1 MNAGRFD
8 LEKIPD
14 VEGEASKS
22 IGRLFDILQLC
33 PLLEDCTIHNA
44 ASLSAS
50 HRKSKYP
57 SLKKLSMTRVKRSK
71 SLEFLN
77 SLSLNLPNLLIDM
90 SHSSLDLLTWCDH
103 PTVKHGNDL
112 EVYIKLKTER
122 GLRYYFADKHVLLP
136 VDESLYLLATQ
147 HLRTLN
153 DSNIRVLVPY
163 TPKNDDQATLV
174 QLNQSCK
181 KLYELTIPCL
191 YKSPQFTTFT
201 SFESFANSLSQTNGT
216 FVRRIDLHMVPHRWD
231 SSKITNL
238 LASITE
244 KTLDLEMLNLD
255 LCSQLTNKTL
265 KKITKSLHDLRIL
278 SLDQCKMIGDEAI
291 ETLAVQCP
299 YLQELYL
306 GSTHITDKALQ
317 LLATKF
323 ILLTHVFMPGC
334 EHISEQGVSVLT
346 TECKTLVHIDIRDC
360 YNVVGNFEVPNT
372 VQNTDALNTSDDA
385 WEDTEDDGDDDDN

>member
-1 MNAGRFD
+1 M
-8 LEKIPD
+8 
-14 VEGEASKS
+14 
-22 IGRLFDILQLC
+22 
-33 PLLEDCTIHNA
+33 
-44 ASLSAS
+44 
-50 HRKSKYP
+50 SKYIY
-57 SLKKLSMTRVKRSK
+57 R
-71 SLEFLN
+71 
-77 SLSLNLPNLLIDM
+77 
-90 SHSSLDLLTWCDH
+90 
-103 PTVKHGNDL
+103 
-112 EVYIKLKTER
+112 
-122 GLRYYFADKHVLLP
+122 
-136 VDESLYLLATQ
+136 
-147 HLRTLN
+147 
-153 DSNIRVLVPY
+153 
-163 TPKNDDQATLV
+163 
-174 QLNQSCK
+174 
-181 KLYELTIPCL
+181 
-191 YKSPQFTTFT
+191 
-201 SFESFANSLSQTNGT
+201 
-216 FVRRIDLHMVPHRWD
+216 
-231 SSKITNL
+231 
-238 LASITE
+238 
-244 KTLDLEMLNLD
+244 
-255 LCSQLTNKTL
+255 TNKTL